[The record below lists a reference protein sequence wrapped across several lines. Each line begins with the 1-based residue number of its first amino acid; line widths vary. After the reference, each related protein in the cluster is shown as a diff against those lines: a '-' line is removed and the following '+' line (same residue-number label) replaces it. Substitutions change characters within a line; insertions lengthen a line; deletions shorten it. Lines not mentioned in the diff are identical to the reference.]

1 MSSAFSGILAYGFW
15 HMNGLGDLGSDYGQ
29 HYGPT
34 KANPK
39 APSGIMSGMAGW
51 RWIFIMQGLITVVV
65 GAIGAFTIVDF
76 PELAAK
82 RSKTSLPFLNEKEVA
97 FVCAR
102 IEKDRHDVVLEPFN
116 LGKYLRGACDL
127 KILGFGA
134 LFGLTTTVTYAI
146 AYFLPI
152 ILNVGMGFSV
162 GASQC
167 LIGKCLIQL
176 FPIPSTPKYPSL
188 TTPTSQ
194 PRPTSSPLSSC
205 TAAPGPATNTT
216 CAGPSSSSTPPT
228 ASSAWEC
235 SAS

>member
-1 MSSAFSGILAYGFW
+1 MSSAFSGILAYGFF
-15 HMNGLGDLGSDYGQ
+15 HMNGLGDLGPDFGQ

-34 KANPK
+34 KLKPD
-39 APSGIMSGMAGW
+39 APSGIMPGMAGW
-51 RWIFIMQGLITVVV
+51 RWIFIMQGIITVVV

-82 RSKTSLPFLNEKEVA
+82 RTKTSLPFLNEKEVA

-134 LFGLTTTVTYAI
+134 IFGLTTTVTYAI

-167 LIGKCLIQL
+167 LIGKFSGQIH
-176 FPIPSTPKYPSL
+176 SMK
-188 TTPTSQ
+188 
-194 PRPTSSPLSSC
+194 
-205 TAAPGPATNTT
+205 TNFMLKTLH
-216 CAGPSSSSTPPT
+216 
-228 ASSAWEC
+228 
-235 SAS
+235 

>member
-1 MSSAFSGILAYGFW
+1 MSSAFSGILAYGFF
-15 HMNGLGDLGSDYGQ
+15 HMNGLGDLGPKYGQ

-34 KANPK
+34 KLHPA

-51 RWIFIMQGLITVVV
+51 RWIFIMQGIITVVV

-82 RSKTSLPFLNEKEVA
+82 RTKTSLPFLNEREVA

-116 LGKYLRGACDL
+116 LGRYLRGACDL

-134 LFGLTTTVTYAI
+134 IFGLTTTVTYAI

-167 LIGKCLIQL
+167 LIGK
-176 FPIPSTPKYPSL
+176 FFSSSL
-188 TTPTSQ
+188 LLAAHQRSPLTDTTQ
-194 PRPTSSPLSSC
+194 PHPTSSPPSSC
-205 TAAPGPATNTT
+205 TAAPGSATNGT
-216 CAGPSSSSTPPT
+216 CAGPL
-228 ASSAWEC
+228 
-235 SAS
+235 